1 MAICAYPST
10 PFSES
15 INLNIPS
22 IFFFNKKTW
31 NIHDKFKGLLNDME
45 NENLFFYNADRA
57 SKHINNIWD
66 NVDVWW
72 NKNSVQK
79 VIKRC
84 KEDFFRI
91 NKDWLNE
98 YNNFFNKF
106 I

>member
-1 MAICAYPST
+1 MQ
-10 PFSES
+10 
-15 INLNIPS
+15 
-22 IFFFNKKTW
+22 
-31 NIHDKFKGLLNDME
+31 
-45 NENLFFYNADRA
+45 NENLFFYDAKLA
-57 SKHINNIWD
+57 SKHINQIWH
-66 NVDVWW
+66 NVDSWW

-84 KEDFFRI
+84 KEDFYRI